1 MSNLTDFFPVSGGG
15 GGILKQHIFTASGT
29 FDLTTLGI
37 ADGDTI
43 GLFLVGGGSGGDSN
57 QEAGSGGNVWSG
69 SVTLGTAG
77 TVTVTIGNGGSA
89 GGSQRGGETK
99 IENGGIP
106 TAIFTGYSAIN
117 RVDPLPGSPG
127 WVPGGYGGSS
137 GSAITYRSSGGVNGF
152 GMSGS
157 GDFGASTTPP
167 NIGRGGNS
175 GSGNQAA
182 GGSGII
188 ILYYS

>member
-1 MSNLTDFFPVSGGG
+1 MSNLTDFFPSAGGGG

-37 ADGDTI
+37 DDGDTI
-43 GLFLVGGGSGGDSN
+43 GLFLVGAGSGGDSN
-57 QEAGSGGNVWSG
+57 QEPGSGGNIWSG

-89 GGSQRGGETK
+89 GGNQRGGETK

-127 WVPGGYGGSS
+127 WVPGGYGGS
-137 GSAITYRSSGGVNGF
+137 GGQTYRSAGGVNGF
-152 GMSGS
+152 GMSGN
-157 GDFGASTTPP
+157 GDFGVSTTPP
-167 NIGRGGNS
+167 NIGIGGNA
-175 GSGNQAA
+175 GSGAQAA